1 MKEPVTPTLTPSA
14 ADTPVPK
21 PDTPVEIGKPVKFAA
36 TPLEG
41 VPSAPP
47 FVRMEPA
54 VPVLT
59 PSADN
64 TPVPVV
70 APETALPA
78 DT

>member
-1 MKEPVTPTLTPSA
+1 LAVLPSA
-14 ADTPVPK
+14 AATPDPK
-21 PDTPVEIGKPVKFAA
+21 PDTPVEIGKPVKFVA

-59 PSADN
+59 DSAVS

-70 APETALPA
+70 APETTLPA